1 MTAMRQSHS
10 RIYLAGHTGLV
21 GGAILRGLRARGYQ
35 QVITRT
41 HAQLDLTDQS
51 QTRAF
56 FEQESPE
63 VVIVAAARVG
73 ASSPTGS
80 IPGSSSPITWRS
92 N

>member
-1 MTAMRQSHS
+1 MRQSHS

-21 GGAILRGLRARGYQ
+21 GGAILRDLRTRHYQ

-56 FEQESPE
+56 FEREHDRRGAP
-63 VVIVAAARVG
+63 VRRAAADLPR
-73 ASSPTGS
+73 
-80 IPGSSSPITWRS
+80 
-92 N
+92 